1 MPGGSE
7 NDPGDDLRIDSTG
20 TVHPLSVHA
29 SQALRARE
37 GEWDLVDSPSEVM
50 LAMRRSAAPRT
61 LRLAG
66 QVRTPGAL
74 CDIVAIIEQGSYGGE
89 LVLLEKETE
98 RSIFFD
104 RGRVIGA
111 TTTAPGESLGEI
123 LWRFGAITRD
133 QLDEIVRTAET
144 IGKRVAETAIE
155 LEFVD
160 PDELFKM
167 MARQV
172 EEVFYGAVHVE
183 RAAFYLFDTFDETR
197 ISRRHPMSTSQ
208 LLMEGARRMDELR
221 FFREKVP
228 SDAWVP
234 VRSAASATKTPAP
247 ELADVFAQCDGRRS
261 VAEIGRRIGQL
272 EFEVTR
278 AVFQLASAG
287 LVTVARPRPE
297 GASAITLI
305 YNGAMTEIHRA
316 CDAAGVGPELRSGL
330 AQFTMGTGVYMPLFN
345 GAGPLED
352 GSLDAGRL
360 AGNVAS
366 LAGDDS
372 DTWLA
377 QQLLEHAEFAVFHA
391 RSILPRD
398 DDAGL
403 SARVAEILG
412 PLREPR

>member
-1 MPGGSE
+1 MPGES
-7 NDPGDDLRIDSTG
+7 NTDPDDDVRIDATG
-20 TVHPLSVHA
+20 TVHPLSVRA
-29 SQALRARE
+29 SQSLRARA
-37 GEWDLVDSPSEVM
+37 GEWDLLESPSDVV
-50 LAMRRSAAPRT
+50 LAMRRGQTPRT

-74 CDIVAIIEQGSYGGE
+74 YDVVTMIEQGSYGGE
-89 LVLLEKETE
+89 LVLLEKDTE
-98 RSIFFD
+98 RSIFFE

-111 TTTAPGESLGEI
+111 TTTATGESLGEI
-123 LWRFGAITRD
+123 LWRCGAITRD

-144 IGKRVAETAIE
+144 VGKRVAETAID

-172 EEVFYGAVHVE
+172 EEVFYSAVHVG
-183 RAAFYLFDTFDETR
+183 RASFYLFDTFDDSRLTR
-197 ISRRHPMSTSQ
+197 RQPLSTSQ

-228 SDAWVP
+228 GDAWVP
-234 VRSAASATKTPAP
+234 VRSAAAAGKTPAP
-247 ELADVFAQCDGRRS
+247 ELAEVFAQCDGRRS

-287 LVTVARPRPE
+287 LVTVAQPRPE

-316 CDAAGVGPELRSGL
+316 CDAAGVGQELRSGL
-330 AQFTMGTGVYMPLFN
+330 AEFTMGTGVFMPLFN
-345 GAGPLED
+345 GAGPMQD

-366 LAGDDS
+366 LAGDDG

-391 RSILPRD
+391 RSILPREAE
-398 DDAGL
+398 AGL
-403 SARVAEILG
+403 SARIAEILG
-412 PLREPR
+412 PLRQPS